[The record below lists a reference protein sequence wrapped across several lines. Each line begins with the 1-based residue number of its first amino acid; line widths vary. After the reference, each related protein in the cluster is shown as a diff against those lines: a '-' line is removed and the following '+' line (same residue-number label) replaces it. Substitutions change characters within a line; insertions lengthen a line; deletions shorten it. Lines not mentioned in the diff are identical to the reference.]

1 MAPEYSSAA
10 LDLVKNDPPVV
21 LAKVDATEEAQ
32 LAQRFEL
39 SGYPTLY
46 FFRKGMKLEYDGGR
60 TKDEIVSWA
69 MKKTGPPTKTM
80 TCPELKKKIEESRLL
95 MTYFGD

>member
-1 MAPEYSSAA
+1 
-10 LDLVKNDPPVV
+10 
-21 LAKVDATEEAQ
+21 
-32 LAQRFEL
+32 
-39 SGYPTLY
+39 
-46 FFRKGMKLEYDGGR
+46 MKLEYDGGR

-80 TCPELKKKIEESRLL
+80 TCPELKKKIEESRLM